1 MMQVVRNFKGFFT
14 NLDWQKYEDSVSD
27 NSPFIIGNSVSS
39 NDIIRMK
46 KQRLDNANNTIIKP
60 FKHKFV

>member
-1 MMQVVRNFKGFFT
+1 MLVKNFKALLT
-14 NLDWQKYEDSVSD
+14 NLDWNEYEHSVSG
-27 NSPFIIGNSVSS
+27 NSPFGIGDSVSS

-46 KQRLDNANNTIIKP
+46 KQRLDNANNRL